1 MQPWKLIL
9 TGTRILQLANLLL
22 SWEALPRHRN
32 TVTSATLAIAHFGV
46 TVWLGLKVSLA
57 GQPGHGMVFLI
68 QFKVKI
74 IRFESKA
81 KFKSKWAISPLT
93 EKNLY
98 QMRLKIER
106 KKALSSY
113 FGGETP
119 NFRKS

>member
-1 MQPWKLIL
+1 M
-9 TGTRILQLANLLL
+9 
-22 SWEALPRHRN
+22 EAYFDGN
-32 TVTSATLAIAHFGV
+32 EDF
-46 TVWLGLKVSLA
+46 
-57 GQPGHGMVFLI
+57 
-68 QFKVKI
+68 
-74 IRFESKA
+74 A